1 MILAQFQLVENSLL
15 LSEFRFGL
23 FVMEILLFMCSLFL
37 IALVLVQRGKG
48 GGLTGALG
56 GMGGQSAFGSK
67 AGDAF
72 TKITIVTAAIW
83 IFLCMM
89 TIAVF
94 NPPPAPQST
103 VNSDAVL
110 NGIMGEPN
118 DETGEVIADETG
130 EVIADEAE
138 TTNADD
144 AAEGVEIETVEE
156 VSPEVKTPEVK
167 TPEVKTPEVKTPD
180 TEPSKDAAEAQPET
194 SEEIT
199 ESKSEVEKK

>member
-37 IALVLVQRGKG
+37 MALVLVQRGKG

-89 TIAVF
+89 TIALF

-110 NGIMGEPN
+110 NGTMGDPN
-118 DETGEVIADETG
+118 DETG

-156 VSPEVKTPEVK
+156 VSPEVKTP
-167 TPEVKTPEVKTPD
+167 D
-180 TEPSKDAAEAQPET
+180 TEPSKDATEAQPET

>member
-1 MILAQFQLVENSLL
+1 MTLAQFQFVENSLL

-37 IALVLVQRGKG
+37 MALVLVQRGKG

-89 TIAVF
+89 TIALF
-94 NPPPAPQST
+94 NPPPAPTST
-103 VNSDAVL
+103 LNNEPILSGVGGEELEGDGEADSDAP
-110 NGIMGEPN
+110 GKSTPAEGDTATEGDAATEGDGEASDAAGESGL
-118 DETGEVIADETG
+118 DEKAT
-130 EVIADEAE
+130 EAE
-138 TTNADD
+138 PAD
-144 AAEGVEIETVEE
+144 AEAEAKPTASGETSDTKSDVEE
-156 VSPEVKTPEVK
+156 K
-167 TPEVKTPEVKTPD
+167 
-180 TEPSKDAAEAQPET
+180 
-194 SEEIT
+194 
-199 ESKSEVEKK
+199 

>member
-1 MILAQFQLVENSLL
+1 MTLAQFQFVENSLL

-37 IALVLVQRGKG
+37 MALVLVQRGKG

-89 TIAVF
+89 TIALF
-94 NPPPAPQST
+94 NPPPAPTST
-103 VNSDAVL
+103 LNNEPILSGVGGEELEGDGEADSDAP
-110 NGIMGEPN
+110 GKSTPAEGDTATEGDAATEGDGEAS
-118 DETGEVIADETG
+118 DAAGESGSGEKATDAEPAD
-130 EVIADEAE
+130 AEAE
-138 TTNADD
+138 TKPTAS
-144 AAEGVEIETVEE
+144 GETSDTKSDVEE
-156 VSPEVKTPEVK
+156 K
-167 TPEVKTPEVKTPD
+167 
-180 TEPSKDAAEAQPET
+180 
-194 SEEIT
+194 
-199 ESKSEVEKK
+199 

>member
-89 TIAVF
+89 TIALF

-130 EVIADEAE
+130 EAIADEAE

-144 AAEGVEIETVEE
+144 ATEGVEIETVEE
-156 VSPEVKTPEVK
+156 VSPEVKTPE
-167 TPEVKTPEVKTPD
+167 EKTPD
-180 TEPSKDAAEAQPET
+180 TEPSKDATEAQPET

>member
-37 IALVLVQRGKG
+37 MALVLVQRGKG

-89 TIAVF
+89 TIALF
-94 NPPPAPQST
+94 NPPPAPASQ
-103 VNSDAVL
+103 NNGDAVL
-110 NGIMGEPN
+110 NGTMGEAADPDSDSDTDTKDASADEEGGDAEPAGESIP
-118 DETGEVIADETG
+118 DETTDTDSSKEATDSSKEATEAPPNTSGEA
-130 EVIADEAE
+130 AE
-138 TTNADD
+138 TKSD
-144 AAEGVEIETVEE
+144 VEE
-156 VSPEVKTPEVK
+156 K
-167 TPEVKTPEVKTPD
+167 
-180 TEPSKDAAEAQPET
+180 
-194 SEEIT
+194 
-199 ESKSEVEKK
+199 

>member
-15 LSEFRFGL
+15 LSEFNFGL

-37 IALVLVQRGKG
+37 MALVLVQRGKG

-89 TIAVF
+89 TIALF
-94 NPPPAPQST
+94 NPPPAST
-103 VNSDAVL
+103 LNNDPVL
-110 NGIMGEPN
+110 SGTVGE
-118 DETGEVIADETG
+118 EVEKGETEESSTGETPASGNGEETDTSG
-130 EVIADEAE
+130 EGASDKK
-138 TTNADD
+138 TTDTDSSN
-144 AAEGVEIETVEE
+144 VE
-156 VSPEVKTPEVK
+156 PG
-167 TPEVKTPEVKTPD
+167 
-180 TEPSKDAAEAQPET
+180 AQPET
-194 SEEIT
+194 SGET
-199 ESKSEVEKK
+199 TDTKSDVEKK

>member
-37 IALVLVQRGKG
+37 MALVLVQRGKG

-89 TIAVF
+89 TIALF

-118 DETGEVIADETG
+118 DETEEVIADETG

-138 TTNADD
+138 TTNADG
-144 AAEGVEIETVEE
+144 ATEGVEIETVEE
-156 VSPEVKTPEVK
+156 VSPEVKTP
-167 TPEVKTPEVKTPD
+167 D
-180 TEPSKDAAEAQPET
+180 TEPSKDATEAQPET

>member
-37 IALVLVQRGKG
+37 MALVLVQRGKG

-67 AGDAF
+67 AGDAV

-89 TIAVF
+89 TIALF

-167 TPEVKTPEVKTPD
+167 TPD
-180 TEPSKDAAEAQPET
+180 TEPSKDATEAQPET

>member
-37 IALVLVQRGKG
+37 MALVLVQRGKG

-89 TIAVF
+89 TIALF

-103 VNSDAVL
+103 VNRDAVL

-118 DETGEVIADETG
+118 DETGEVIVDETG
-130 EVIADEAE
+130 EAIADEAE

-156 VSPEVKTPEVK
+156 VSPEVKTPE
-167 TPEVKTPEVKTPD
+167 EKTPEVKTPD
-180 TEPSKDAAEAQPET
+180 TEPSKDATEAQPET

>member
-89 TIAVF
+89 TIALF

-130 EVIADEAE
+130 EAIADEAE

-144 AAEGVEIETVEE
+144 ATEGVEIETVEE
-156 VSPEVKTPEVK
+156 VSPEVKTPE
-167 TPEVKTPEVKTPD
+167 EKTPD

>member
-1 MILAQFQLVENSLL
+1 MTLAQFQFVENSLL

-37 IALVLVQRGKG
+37 MALVLVQRGKG

-89 TIAVF
+89 TIALF
-94 NPPPAPQST
+94 NPPPAPTST
-103 VNSDAVL
+103 LNNEPILSGVGGEELEGDGEADSDAPEKSTSAAGDAASEG
-110 NGIMGEPN
+110 N
-118 DETGEVIADETG
+118 
-130 EVIADEAE
+130 
-138 TTNADD
+138 DD
-144 AAEGVEIETVEE
+144 AATEGNGDAATEGDDKASDAAG
-156 VSPEVKTPEVK
+156 VSGSGEKAT
-167 TPEVKTPEVKTPD
+167 
-180 TEPSKDAAEAQPET
+180 DAKPVDSEAEAQPTATDET
-194 SEEIT
+194 SET
-199 ESKSEVEKK
+199 KSDVEEK

>member
-37 IALVLVQRGKG
+37 MALVLVQRGKG

-89 TIAVF
+89 TIALF

-103 VNSDAVL
+103 VNRDAVL

-130 EVIADEAE
+130 EAIADEAE

-144 AAEGVEIETVEE
+144 ATEGVEIETVEE
-156 VSPEVKTPEVK
+156 VSPEVS
-167 TPEVKTPEVKTPD
+167 PEVKTPEVKTPD

>member
-1 MILAQFQLVENSLL
+1 MTLAQFQFVENSLL

-37 IALVLVQRGKG
+37 MALVLVQRGKG

-89 TIAVF
+89 TIALF
-94 NPPPAPQST
+94 NPPPAPTST
-103 VNSDAVL
+103 LNNEPILSGVGGEELEGDGEADSDAP
-110 NGIMGEPN
+110 GKSTP
-118 DETGEVIADETG
+118 
-130 EVIADEAE
+130 AE
-138 TTNADD
+138 GDTATEDD
-144 AAEGVEIETVEE
+144 AATEGDGEASDAAGESGSDEKATEAEPADAEAEAKPTASGETSDTKSDVEE
-156 VSPEVKTPEVK
+156 K
-167 TPEVKTPEVKTPD
+167 
-180 TEPSKDAAEAQPET
+180 
-194 SEEIT
+194 
-199 ESKSEVEKK
+199 

>member
-37 IALVLVQRGKG
+37 MALVLVQRGKG

-89 TIAVF
+89 TIALF
-94 NPPPAPQST
+94 NPPPAPASQ
-103 VNSDAVL
+103 NNGDAVL
-110 NGIMGEPN
+110 NGTMGEAADTETDSDSDTETETKDASADEEGGDAEPAGESIP
-118 DETGEVIADETG
+118 DETTDTDSSKEATDSSKEATEAPPNTSGEA
-130 EVIADEAE
+130 AE
-138 TTNADD
+138 TKSD
-144 AAEGVEIETVEE
+144 VEE
-156 VSPEVKTPEVK
+156 K
-167 TPEVKTPEVKTPD
+167 
-180 TEPSKDAAEAQPET
+180 
-194 SEEIT
+194 
-199 ESKSEVEKK
+199 

>member
-37 IALVLVQRGKG
+37 MALVLVQRGKG

-89 TIAVF
+89 TIALF

-110 NGIMGEPN
+110 NGTMGDPN

-167 TPEVKTPEVKTPD
+167 TPEVKTPD
-180 TEPSKDAAEAQPET
+180 TEPSKDATEAQPET

>member
-37 IALVLVQRGKG
+37 MALVLVQRGKG

-89 TIAVF
+89 TIALF

-118 DETGEVIADETG
+118 DETEEVIADETGEVIADETG

-167 TPEVKTPEVKTPD
+167 TPD
-180 TEPSKDAAEAQPET
+180 TEPSKDATEAQPET

>member
-37 IALVLVQRGKG
+37 MALVLVQRGKG

-89 TIAVF
+89 TIALF
-94 NPPPAPQST
+94 NTPPAPQST
-103 VNSDAVL
+103 GNSDAVL

-118 DETGEVIADETG
+118 DETEEVIADETG

-138 TTNADD
+138 TTNADG
-144 AAEGVEIETVEE
+144 ATEGVEIETVEE
-156 VSPEVKTPEVK
+156 VS
-167 TPEVKTPEVKTPD
+167 PEVKTPEVKTPD